1 MSEEKRKELEE
12 MEKAEGTFGESESKE
27 GLLNDEAA
35 ADAVG
40 GFVRKTE
47 SPRGSTPTP
56 REPITR

>member
-12 MEKAEGTFGESESKE
+12 MEAANGEFGENESSE

-35 ADAVG
+35 SEAAG
-40 GFVRKTE
+40 GITYTR

-56 REPITR
+56 RKPITR